1 MKALTE
7 RQEKF
12 CIEYAKSGNATEALK
27 LAGYKYKDDNSAR
40 ANASRLLTYDNIKTR
55 LQELHDD
62 YTNESVAS
70 IQEIKEFWT
79 AVMRN
84 EETEEVIVTN
94 EAGPYRITKDSSL
107 KDRIKAAELL
117 GRTAGIF
124 VDNVNVTG
132 TVPVTFVD
140 DLEE

>member
-40 ANASRLLTYDNIKTR
+40 ANASRLLTYDNIKAR

-124 VDNVNVTG
+124 IDNVNVTG
-132 TVPVTFVD
+132 NAAITFVD
-140 DLEE
+140 DLET